1 MRGIFLCLTCDKRKI
16 KTYQA
21 FKLGNVTKA
30 KTKTRARTFLCRQTK
45 ITLHKSMLHRVV
57 LFWHSKKKVDFCFQT
72 TELLLSFYFRQR
84 ERLSLSHVTSCRF
97 GVYSWSSQSVH
108 PLLGTE
114 NNIQLLT
121 CHLLVNLSEVV
132 RDNNLEVLNLLLELC
147 LSSVGSSLNL
157 VSLGISLGSRE
168 VVLAQFLI
176 VGILL

>member
-1 MRGIFLCLTCDKRKI
+1 M
-16 KTYQA
+16 
-21 FKLGNVTKA
+21 
-30 KTKTRARTFLCRQTK
+30 
-45 ITLHKSMLHRVV
+45 
-57 LFWHSKKKVDFCFQT
+57 
-72 TELLLSFYFRQR
+72 SFYFRQR

-132 RDNNLEVLNLLLELC
+132 RDNNLEVLNLLLELR